1 MDDSVFDR
9 LYEEYHSDVFK
20 FLIYLLR
27 DRDYAEDLMHE
38 VYVRVLKAYSGF
50 EGNSSEKTWLFSI
63 AKNVAI
69 DYFRK
74 NTVRR
79 KHSFERFDWE
89 KSELVATGILPE
101 EFLMLNEEMKELLS
115 ALDTCTGDQK
125 MVIHMRFIHDLSI
138 SESAEILGWTEGK
151 VKTTQHRAIKALRD
165 KLNIVNVKGVK
176 NDGLQ

>member
-1 MDDSVFDR
+1 MDDSVFNR
-9 LYEEYHSDVFK
+9 LYNDYHNDVFK

-27 DRDYAEDLMHE
+27 DRDQAEDLMHE

-50 EGNSSEKTWLFSI
+50 EGKSSEKTWLFSI

-69 DYFRK
+69 DHFRK

-79 KHSFERFDWE
+79 KHAFDRFDWE
-89 KSELVATGILPE
+89 KSELIATGTLPE
-101 EFLMLNEEMKELLS
+101 ESTIMNEEMSELLS
-115 ALDTCTGDQK
+115 ALDKCTGDQK

-138 SESAEILGWTEGK
+138 FESAEILGWTEGK
-151 VKTTQHRAIKALRD
+151 VKTTQHRAINALRN

-176 NDGLQ
+176 NDG